1 MKPFCKR
8 SPSSATD
15 ARRVVACGFLIT
27 EALSSLASLS
37 SVCRLPLGSIS
48 IYSHDKTSSV
58 LLGAEMHCEPGQ
70 LAGPGRPVSRPGSAG
85 GGAELD
91 HEKRA
96 RDRQRLPQ
104 LGIHRAGGPRSQRGP
119 QLGIHRA
126 GGPRS
131 QRGVLVPPGRS
142 SWGVLPRT
150 LLPEARSSARQSWPC
165 PAPRA
170 QDCLL
175 NTSCHLDAQ

>member
-37 SVCRLPLGSIS
+37 SVCRLPLGSRS

-104 LGIHRAGGPRSQRGP
+104 LGIHRAGGPRSE
-119 QLGIHRA
+119 
-126 GGPRS
+126 
-131 QRGVLVPPGRS
+131 RGVLVPPGRS

>member
-27 EALSSLASLS
+27 QALSSLASLS
-37 SVCRLPLGSIS
+37 SVCRLPLGSRS
-48 IYSHDKTSSV
+48 IYSHDKMNSG
-58 LLGAEMHCEPGQ
+58 LLGAEMHREPGQ
-70 LAGPGRPVSRPGSAG
+70 LAGPGHPVSRPGSAG

-104 LGIHRAGGPRSQRGP
+104 LGIHRAGGPRSE
-119 QLGIHRA
+119 
-126 GGPRS
+126 
-131 QRGVLVPPGRS
+131 RGVLVPPGRS
-142 SWGVLPRT
+142 SCGVLSRT
-150 LLPEARSSARQSWPC
+150 LLPEARSSARQSGPC

-170 QDCLL
+170 QDWLL
-175 NTSCHLDAQ
+175 NTCCAIWMHSNV

>member
-15 ARRVVACGFLIT
+15 ARRVVARGFLIT

-37 SVCRLPLGSIS
+37 SVCRLPLGSRS

-104 LGIHRAGGPRSQRGP
+104 LGIHRAGGPRSQRG
-119 QLGIHRA
+119 
-126 GGPRS
+126 
-131 QRGVLVPPGRS
+131 VLVPPGRS

>member
-37 SVCRLPLGSIS
+37 SVCRLPLGSRS

-104 LGIHRAGGPRSQRGP
+104 LGIHRAGGPRSQRG
-119 QLGIHRA
+119 
-126 GGPRS
+126 
-131 QRGVLVPPGRS
+131 VLVPPGRS